1 MESGK
6 ERYEKITRKV
16 RIYLAFEPI
25 RVLEGIVT
33 IPSARTRLSDLLND
47 EKSYLPLQD
56 VSVPDGWLKF
66 GADFVLLNKNEIK
79 AVVELG

>member
-1 MESGK
+1 MESGEEK
-6 ERYEKITRKV
+6 YEKITKKI
-16 RIYLAFEPI
+16 RIYLAFDPV

-47 EKSYLPLQD
+47 EKNYLPLQG

-66 GADFVLLNKNEIK
+66 GTDFVLLNKKEIK